1 MRCDSLAVVP
11 PVQNEADYLE
21 FMRPMTEY
29 PRLAYSMKA
38 VRKAGE
44 QLAKPIQFGRDI
56 TVGQYVDALEIFSIA
71 NSWRDSHFLPMRSV
85 RFSVGHH
92 MRALR
97 LKGDMASRPK
107 RMASIRRKLRE
118 SITNLDTMNDIGGCR
133 AIMADIKGVRSL
145 LASIRDK
152 FPDEIHSRE
161 FNYIDEPKPDGYRS
175 HHIVFKY
182 RPRDADTEA
191 FEGRRIELQVRTRL
205 QHSWATA
212 VEAVGL
218 FRGQDLKHGKGEQD
232 WLRLFRLMS
241 AEFAHVEQCPVDIGV
256 PDHNDRVRELRDINK
271 RIGATRILEDIKSLT
286 HYSENF
292 VQSPEKSRYYLIEY
306 RENHNVT
313 VQPFWTLMLGARTLK
328 EIEQKIEL
336 RGNGVKAVL
345 VEVNR
350 LDKLVEMY
358 PNYFGD
364 VSLFVRNLKSICAGK
379 AAIECSLTPQQ
390 AVVPK
395 P

>member
-1 MRCDSLAVVP
+1 MGS
-11 PVQNEADYLE
+11 
-21 FMRPMTEY
+21 MTEY
-29 PRLAYSMKA
+29 PRLVYSRKA
-38 VRKAGE
+38 VRKAGDR
-44 QLAKPIQFGRDI
+44 LAEPIQFGLDI
-56 TVGQYVDALEIFSIA
+56 TAGQYVDALEIFSIA

-118 SITNLDTMNDIGGCR
+118 STTNLDTMNDIGGCR

-145 LASIRDK
+145 LASMRDK
-152 FPDEIHSRE
+152 FPHEIHSRE

-232 WLRLFRLMS
+232 WLRLFQLMS
-241 AEFAHVEQCPVDIGV
+241 AEFAHVEQCPVHIGA
-256 PDHNDRVRELRDINK
+256 PDHKDRVRELRDINK
-271 RIGATRILEDIKSLT
+271 RIGATSILDDIKNLT
-286 HYSENF
+286 HYPENF
-292 VQSPEKSRYYLIEY
+292 VQTAEKSRYYLLQYGED
-306 RENHNVT
+306 HNVT
-313 VQPFWTLMLGARTLK
+313 TQPFRTLMLGARTL
-328 EIEQKIEL
+328 EQIEKKIEL
-336 RGNGVKAVL
+336 RGIEAKAVL
-345 VEVNR
+345 VEV
-350 LDKLVEMY
+350 DKAEKLVEMY

-364 VSLFVRNLKSICAGK
+364 VSLFVSNLKSICTGK
-379 AAIECSLTPQQ
+379 AAIEYSLAPQK
-390 AVVPK
+390 VVAP
-395 P
+395 

>member
-1 MRCDSLAVVP
+1 MRFDSLALIP
-11 PVQNEADYLE
+11 PVQNEADYLD
-21 FMRPMTEY
+21 FMGPMTEY

-38 VRKAGE
+38 VRKAGDR
-44 QLAKPIQFGRDI
+44 LAKPIQFGRD
-56 TVGQYVDALEIFSIA
+56 TTAGQYVDALENFSIA

-92 MRALR
+92 VRALR

-118 SITNLDTMNDIGGCR
+118 STTNLDTMNDIGGCR

-145 LASIRDK
+145 LASMRDK
-152 FPDEIHSRE
+152 FPHEIHTRE

-182 RPRDADTEA
+182 RPRDVDTEA

-232 WLRLFRLMS
+232 WLRLFQLMS
-241 AEFAHVEQCPVDIGV
+241 AEFAHVEQCPVHIGV
-256 PDHNDRVRELRDINK
+256 PDHNDRVRELQDIDK
-271 RIGATRILEDIKSLT
+271 RIGATSILEDIKNLT
-286 HYSENF
+286 HYSESF
-292 VQSPEKSRYYLIEY
+292 VQATEKSRYYFLQYSKDHKVAIE
-306 RENHNVT
+306 
-313 VQPFWTLMLGARTLK
+313 PFSTLMLGARRLK

-336 RGNGVKAVL
+336 RGIDATAVL
-345 VEVNR
+345 VEV
-350 LDKLVEMY
+350 DKVEKLVEMY

-364 VSLFVRNLKSICAGK
+364 VSLFVRNLKSICR
-379 AAIECSLTPQQ
+379 ERRLSNT
-390 AVVPK
+390 V
-395 P
+395 

>member
-1 MRCDSLAVVP
+1 MSFVYPKAYHPGDLIPYSRQSRMRLTTSASWG
-11 PVQNEADYLE
+11 
-21 FMRPMTEY
+21 PMTEY

-38 VRKAGE
+38 VRKAGY
-44 QLAKPIQFGRDI
+44 QLAKPIQFGRDT
-56 TVGQYVDALEIFSIA
+56 TVGQYVDTLEIFSIA

-118 SITNLDTMNDIGGCR
+118 STTNMDTMNDIGGCR

-145 LASIRDK
+145 LASMREK
-152 FPDEIHSRE
+152 FPHEIHTGE

-182 RPRDADTEA
+182 RPKDADTVA

-218 FRGQDLKHGKGEQD
+218 FQGQDLKHGKGEQD
-232 WLRLFRLMS
+232 WLRLFQLTS
-241 AEFAHVEQCPVDIGV
+241 AEFAHVEQCPVHIGV
-256 PDHNDRVRELRDINK
+256 PGHNDRVRELRDINE
-271 RIGATRILEDIKSLT
+271 RIGATRILEDIKNFT
-286 HYSENF
+286 HYSEKF
-292 VQSPEKSRYYLIEY
+292 VRLTEKSRYYLLQY
-306 RENHNVT
+306 GRDHNVT
-313 VQPFWTLMLGARTLK
+313 IEPFWTLMSGARTLG
-328 EIEQKIEL
+328 EIEK
-336 RGNGVKAVL
+336 K
-345 VEVNR
+345 
-350 LDKLVEMY
+350 
-358 PNYFGD
+358 
-364 VSLFVRNLKSICAGK
+364 
-379 AAIECSLTPQQ
+379 
-390 AVVPK
+390 
-395 P
+395 

>member
-1 MRCDSLAVVP
+1 MGSDSPAIVR
-11 PVQNEADYLE
+11 PVQNEAGYLD
-21 FMRPMTEY
+21 FLAPMTEY

-38 VRKAGE
+38 VRKAGDR
-44 QLAKPIQFGRDI
+44 LAKPIQFGRDI

-92 MRALR
+92 IRALR
-97 LKGDMASRPK
+97 LEGDMASRPK

-118 SITNLDTMNDIGGCR
+118 STTNLDTMNDIGGCR

-145 LASIRDK
+145 LASMRDK
-152 FPDEIHSRE
+152 FPHEIHSRE

-191 FEGRRIELQVRTRL
+191 FDGRRIELQVRTKL

-218 FRGQDLKHGKGEQD
+218 FRGQDLKHGEGDQD
-232 WLRLFRLMS
+232 WLRLFQLMS
-241 AEFAHVEQCPVDIGV
+241 AEFAHVEQCPVHVSV
-256 PDHNDRVRELRDINK
+256 PDHNDRVRELRDLNK
-271 RIGATRILEDIKSLT
+271 RIDAIGILEKINNTT
-286 HYSENF
+286 HCPENF
-292 VQSPEKSRYYLIEY
+292 VHKAAKTRYYLLQYGKDHKLSIE
-306 RENHNVT
+306 
-313 VQPFWTLMLGARTLK
+313 PFWALILGARKLK

-336 RGNGVKAVL
+336 RGSEVKAVL
-345 VEVNR
+345 VEV
-350 LDKLVEMY
+350 DKKEKLVEMY

-364 VSLFVRNLKSICAGK
+364 VYLFARNLKSICTGK
-379 AAIECSLTPQQ
+379 AAIEYS
-390 AVVPK
+390 
-395 P
+395 

>member
-1 MRCDSLAVVP
+1 MRFDSLAVVP
-11 PVQNEADYLE
+11 PVQNEADYLD
-21 FMRPMTEY
+21 FMGPMTEY
-29 PRLAYSMKA
+29 PRLAYSMRA
-38 VRKAGE
+38 VRKAGDR
-44 QLAKPIQFGRDI
+44 LAKPIQFGRDI
-56 TVGQYVDALEIFSIA
+56 TAGQYVDALEIFSIA

-118 SITNLDTMNDIGGCR
+118 STTKLDTMNDIGGCR

-145 LASIRDK
+145 LASMRDK
-152 FPDEIHSRE
+152 FPHEIYSRE

-175 HHIVFKY
+175 HHIVFQY

-191 FEGRRIELQVRTRL
+191 FEGRRIELQVRTKL

-218 FRGQDLKHGKGEQD
+218 FLGQDLKHGKGEQD
-232 WLRLFRLMS
+232 WLRLFQLMS
-241 AEFAHVEQCPVDIGV
+241 AEFAHVEQCPDHIGV

-271 RIGATRILEDIKSLT
+271 RIGATSILEDIKNLT
-286 HYSENF
+286 RYSEYPG
-292 VQSPEKSRYYLIEY
+292 QPAEKYRYYLIQY
-306 RENHNVT
+306 NKGHSVT
-313 VQPFWTLMLGARTLK
+313 IQPFLTLMLGARTLE

-336 RGNGVKAVL
+336 RGIGAKAVL
-345 VEVNR
+345 VEV
-350 LDKLVEMY
+350 DKVEKLVEMY

-364 VSLFVRNLKSICAGK
+364 VSLFVRDLKSICTGK
-379 AAIECSLTPQQ
+379 VLSNKSSPATG
-390 AVVPK
+390 
-395 P
+395 